1 MKMNSL
7 TRISLFSAMIAISVY
22 IIPPIQIPMIDVSFT
37 LQSMMVILIGFLLT
51 PLEAFL
57 SVLIYVLIG
66 VAGLPVFSGA
76 RGGFTVLL
84 GPSGGFI
91 MMFPIISLFVS
102 LFKSKDR
109 NKIYDILIGV
119 FFGIFIL
126 YAIANLYMSFVLS
139 MNYWIALSSLL
150 PFVPFD
156 IFKIILAYII
166 YLRFP
171 KELLK

>member
-1 MKMNSL
+1 
-7 TRISLFSAMIAISVY
+7 MIAISVY
-22 IIPPIQIPMIDVSFT
+22 LIPPIQVPIIDISFT
-37 LQSMMVILIGFLLT
+37 LQSMMIVLIGFLLT

-66 VAGLPVFSGA
+66 TAGLPVFSGA
-76 RGGFTVLL
+76 RGGLSVLL

-91 MMFPIISLFVS
+91 MMFPLISLAIS

-109 NKIYDILIGV
+109 NKIWDILISIL
-119 FFGIFIL
+119 FGIIIL
-126 YAIANLYMSFVLS
+126 YAVANLYMSFILS

-156 IFKIILAYII
+156 FIKIILAYLI

-171 KELLK
+171 KDLLK